1 MSRVRRLL
9 LGYLFP
15 ALLLHGEFG
24 DGWVSGDGSGP
35 PIAPTTTS
43 GVAPGR
49 WVHSVPICPFR
60 PVGAQSPFPQRH
72 PQWILPLQC
81 SFWKDANLSQILFIS
96 HIHSCTAQGKLFYPL

>member
-49 WVHSVPICPFR
+49 WVQCAHL
-60 PVGAQSPFPQRH
+60 PFPAGGCTEPLPPAASTVDFAAAVFFLEGCEPLPDTFYLSH
-72 PQWILPLQC
+72 P
-81 SFWKDANLSQILFIS
+81 
-96 HIHSCTAQGKLFYPL
+96 

>member
-35 PIAPTTTS
+35 PIAPTMS
-43 GVAPGR
+43 RAG
-49 WVHSVPICPFR
+49 SL
-60 PVGAQSPFPQRH
+60 GAQCAHLPFPAGGCAE
-72 PQWILPLQC
+72 PLSPAAPAVVFAAAVFFLEGCEPLPDT
-81 SFWKDANLSQILFIS
+81 F
-96 HIHSCTAQGKLFYPL
+96 